1 MAPARQR
8 IASRTGRGA
17 WLALGGLV
25 LVALTFTF
33 ALGVLVGRQSAHRSE
48 PIQTSSEPA
57 RKAGPAAPRRGG
69 LVEPTVEHSPAQ
81 EKLTF
86 YQTLTAPLAPLPAPA
101 KADGAA
107 KSPPAK
113 PAVTAERPPAPAPP
127 PTERPSIA
135 TGQPPVAR
143 APEPR
148 AGDWT
153 VQVGAFKDR
162 NQAESVRK
170 PLAAGGF
177 DPYVIAAP
185 GEDGQLR
192 YKVRVG
198 GYKTR
203 EDAARM
209 AERVRRERS
218 LTAFVTQR

>member
-8 IASRTGRGA
+8 IASRTSRGA
-17 WLALGGLV
+17 WLAIGGL
-25 LVALTFTF
+25 LFVALTFTF
-33 ALGVLVGRQSAHRSE
+33 ALGVLVGRQSMRRSE
-48 PIQTSSEPA
+48 PIQTASEPP
-57 RKAGPAAPRRGG
+57 RKAASAAPRRSG
-69 LVEPTVEHSPAQ
+69 LVEPVAEHPPAQ

-86 YQTLTAPLAPLPAPA
+86 YQTLTAPLAPLPAPPRT
-101 KADGAA
+101 DSAA
-107 KSPPAK
+107 KSPLPK
-113 PAVTAERPPAPAPP
+113 PAAPTEHPSASAPSPAEESSIAIGQPPAP
-127 PTERPSIA
+127 
-135 TGQPPVAR
+135 R

-148 AGDWT
+148 PGDWT

-209 AERVRRERS
+209 AERMRRERS